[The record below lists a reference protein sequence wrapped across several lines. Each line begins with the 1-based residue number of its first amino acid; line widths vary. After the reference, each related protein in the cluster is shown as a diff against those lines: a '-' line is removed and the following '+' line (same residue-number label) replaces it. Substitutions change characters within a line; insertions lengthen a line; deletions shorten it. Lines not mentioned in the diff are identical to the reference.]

1 MADQIDTFP
10 AKSNLAE
17 VEDERPR
24 FLLSGQEFK
33 LLFIARS
40 ACAVLNLNLAH
51 ACSQYWFL
59 R

>member
-40 ACAVLNLNLAH
+40 AYAVLNLNLAY
-51 ACSQYWFL
+51 ACL
-59 R
+59 